1 MIKFIIKL
9 GNSAAHTSVK
19 ITRDE
24 AILSL
29 NNLFQFIS
37 WIDYCYSEKYTAGEF
52 RENILPKDGLKTSVG
67 PETTINFEEVMG
79 KKDKPLIEQREKA
92 HQIRID
98 TSNQRREHSETYDF
112 ETTTPNEMNT
122 RKMYID
128 LDLKLAGWVLI
139 IICKQNIQLMV
150 CQINLV
156 KDLLIIFYEEIM
168 VKLLDW

>member
-1 MIKFIIKL
+1 
-9 GNSAAHTSVK
+9 
-19 ITRDE
+19 
-24 AILSL
+24 
-29 NNLFQFIS
+29 
-37 WIDYCYSEKYTAGEF
+37 
-52 RENILPKDGLKTSVG
+52 
-67 PETTINFEEVMG
+67 
-79 KKDKPLIEQREKA
+79 
-92 HQIRID
+92 
-98 TSNQRREHSETYDF
+98 
-112 ETTTPNEMNT
+112 MNT